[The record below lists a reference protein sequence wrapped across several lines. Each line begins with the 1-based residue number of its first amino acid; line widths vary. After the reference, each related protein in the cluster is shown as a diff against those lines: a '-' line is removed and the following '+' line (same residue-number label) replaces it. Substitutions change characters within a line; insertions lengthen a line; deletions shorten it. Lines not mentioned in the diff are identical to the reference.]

1 MPHYTVT
8 LEIARPVAELF
19 AYLTRP
25 KNLVGL
31 APADMNLQIVVA
43 PEVLALG
50 ERIVWSGRRW
60 GVSQKI
66 IQEVTVFEFDKRVAV
81 EQKQGPFARWI
92 HGSQF
97 EATDAGTRIVE
108 SIEYAPPGGL
118 LGLLVTAD
126 AMRKEMDKL
135 VAHREKKLREI
146 FA

>member
-8 LEIARPVAELF
+8 LDIARPVADLF

-25 KNLVGL
+25 KNLVKL
-31 APADMNLQIVVA
+31 APPDMHLELVIA

-50 ERIVWSGRRW
+50 ERIVWTGRRW

-66 IQEVTVFEFDKRVAV
+66 IQEVTVFEIEKRISV

-92 HGSQF
+92 HASQF
-97 EATDAGTRIVE
+97 EVIDMGTRITE
-108 SIEYAPPGGL
+108 NIEFAPPGGI
-118 LGLLVTAD
+118 LGRLIGGDVI
-126 AMRKEMDKL
+126 RKEFDKL
-135 VAHREKKLREI
+135 VAYREKKLREI